1 MKKMAWTAEAEDFL
15 HLLED
20 GSDVLLCAREP
31 PTLLPTGEE
40 GDGMPAGFALKEE
53 EVEEDGSRRV
63 TPPASGGV
71 AVADPQVWLDQFL
84 VGDEKPTAE
93 AAKLQGEASANTT
106 APASPS
112 HSHAG
117 ASSMSTPAPGS
128 PEDNG
133 TPPPPAG
140 TEKRKRDDDEG
151 SGSSRSPSCTFDQ
164 GVHGGDISRGR
175 SPESV
180 EAGTNSHYR
189 SMALRPEDDP
199 AGLFQKDPK
208 TLTCE
213 ELKMIKKQ
221 KRLIKNRESAQLS
234 RHRKKQHVE
243 GLQVCEMNLPLP
255 SFCQPCRRRGGV
267 FMHHHA
273 LFLLVDPLQVT
284 ELKSSTHASG

>member
-1 MKKMAWTAEAEDFL
+1 MAWAGEAEDFL
-15 HLLED
+15 DLLED

-31 PTLLPTGEE
+31 PTLVQTGEE

-53 EVEEDGSRRV
+53 ELEEDSSRRV
-63 TPPASGGV
+63 TPPASGGGV
-71 AVADPQVWLDQFL
+71 VADPEVWLEQFL
-84 VGDEKPTAE
+84 IGDEKPAAE
-93 AAKLQGEASANTT
+93 SAKLHGDASVHTT

-112 HSHAG
+112 HSHAEI
-117 ASSMSTPAPGS
+117 SSTSTPAPGS
-128 PEDNG
+128 PDESG

-140 TEKRKRDDDEG
+140 IEKRKRDDDEG
-151 SGSSRSPSCTFDQ
+151 SSPSPSCTFEGDH
-164 GVHGGDISRGR
+164 VGDISRGR

-199 AGLFQKDPK
+199 SGLFQKDPK

-243 GLQVCEMNLPLP
+243 GLQVRAESIPFHSMRQFNADHVVAKKMFVWCIGALVFLPRSTKCLCIRRLLP
-255 SFCQPCRRRGGV
+255 R
-267 FMHHHA
+267 
-273 LFLLVDPLQVT
+273 
-284 ELKSSTHASG
+284 K